1 MLFLLI
7 FLGLWYSGFGTTYFN
22 GLNANSQLSTDDAV
36 PTPFNGI
43 VWYNFYPSS
52 VGRRASLEADGG
64 SWKTFKATEM
74 RISTYLDRSSCNL
87 SNQNLF

>member
-7 FLGLWYSGFGTTYFN
+7 VLGWWYSGCGTTNLN
-22 GLNANSQLSTDDAV
+22 GLNANSQLSTEDPVA
-36 PTPFNGI
+36 TPFNGI

-52 VGRRASLEADGG
+52 VGRGASLEADGG

-74 RISTYLDRSSCNL
+74 RISTDLDGSSCN
-87 SNQNLF
+87 